1 MNAVGR
7 RVVPPVVRLDDAAL
21 LEKCQCDGDLRTRQG
36 FALDE
41 CLEREARF
49 SELIHRVSDGLKRLT
64 WTVELVRLTTRDM
77 GADEFGSFVF
87 GDLNCDGRF
96 NGADIDVF
104 FFALGDPATYQA
116 AFPNCDGRLGDM
128 NLDGFFNGA
137 DIDAFFT
144 CLGGGGCP

>member
-1 MNAVGR
+1 MDAGNSSAAGVTD
-7 RVVPPVVRLDDAAL
+7 LDV
-21 LEKCQCDGDLRTRQG
+21 DGDP
-36 FALDE
+36 
-41 CLEREARF
+41 
-49 SELIHRVSDGLKRLT
+49 RVIGAA
-64 WTVELVRLTTRDM
+64 VDM

-96 NGADIDVF
+96 NGADIDPF

-116 AFPNCDGRLGDM
+116 AFPNCDARLGDM